1 MFFKYLSQKEDVKAE
16 DEDNEGV
23 MKIERAFSALKL
35 VFWTWISGLE
45 IANVI
50 LYKYINQVY

>member
-35 VFWTWISGLE
+35 VFWT
-45 IANVI
+45 
-50 LYKYINQVY
+50 